1 MISFYTDTYMYVCVH
16 TNIYVC
22 YLYTYMERGTFAYY
36 IHIIYMCAC
45 AKLLE
50 EYGMRWRV
58 AKGVDDSKLK
68 DFPL

>member
-1 MISFYTDTYMYVCVH
+1 M
-16 TNIYVC
+16 C

>member
-1 MISFYTDTYMYVCVH
+1 MCVYTHIYM
-16 TNIYVC
+16 C